1 MVIKFEML
9 ILTYAI
15 YGYSIFD
22 QNETYAECTFLD
34 IHESN
39 FFLTSDYGEI
49 ILRFLVLATHELMCD
64 NRFEAL
70 MCLYVINLCPL
81 I

>member
-1 MVIKFEML
+1 MQFTVIQYLFKMRPM
-9 ILTYAI
+9 
-15 YGYSIFD
+15 
-22 QNETYAECTFLD
+22 QNAFSFLD

-49 ILRFLVLATHELMCD
+49 ILRFLVLTTHELMCD

-70 MCLYVINLCPL
+70 TCLYVINLCPL